1 MPARAGCAKYLM
13 LVLIQAVGF
22 GIVMAS
28 GVPIYR
34 QMAADF
40 SKHQPQPGI
49 LWWAAAGV
57 TLIQSAYWLRVRLQP
72 PMPRRGGVVLG
83 HLVMFLGRLSFIL
96 ASSTFSLMI
105 FTRFEELSLPA
116 HRILMLVALLFSMF
130 CFSLELERLGRS
142 LSDSAGIPPHR
153 TNKRGAQRE
162 APSGVA

>member
-34 QMAADF
+34 QMATDF
-40 SKHQPQPGI
+40 TNHQPPSGI

-57 TLIQSAYWLRVRLQP
+57 ILIQCAYWLRVRLQP
-72 PMPRRGGVVLG
+72 SMPRRGGLVLG
-83 HLVMFLGRLSFIL
+83 HLVSFLGRLSFIL

-116 HRILMLVALLFSMF
+116 HRILMLVALLFSLF

-142 LSDSAGIPPHR
+142 LSESAGMPRHR
-153 TNKRGAQRE
+153 RKAGGAQRE